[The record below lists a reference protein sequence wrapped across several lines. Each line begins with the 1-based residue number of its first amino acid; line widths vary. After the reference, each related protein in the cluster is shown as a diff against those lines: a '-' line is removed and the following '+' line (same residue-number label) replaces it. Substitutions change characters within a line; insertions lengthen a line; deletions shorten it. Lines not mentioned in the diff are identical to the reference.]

1 MRKQGTLSDL
11 GWCWQE
17 REANDELA
25 IRDAIA
31 KPVKAF
37 PFSWRANILL
47 KMPHITVMGHK
58 IFHLVLN
65 CVLSYICGHK
75 TRGHGA
81 ASIKTY

>member
-1 MRKQGTLSDL
+1 MAR
-11 GWCWQE
+11 E

-31 KPVKAF
+31 KPVIPF

-58 IFHLVLN
+58 IFHSVLN
-65 CVLSYICGHK
+65 
-75 TRGHGA
+75 
-81 ASIKTY
+81 